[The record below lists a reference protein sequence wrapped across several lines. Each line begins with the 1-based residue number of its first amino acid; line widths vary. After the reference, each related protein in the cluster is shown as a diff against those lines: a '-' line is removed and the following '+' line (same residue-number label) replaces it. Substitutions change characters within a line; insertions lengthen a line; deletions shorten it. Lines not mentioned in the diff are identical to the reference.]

1 MTVLSSHDTDMLKCD
16 VAIVGSGLGGL
27 SVALDLAKTH
37 RVILIAKRE
46 LSMGATNWAQ
56 GGIAAVLDASDSI
69 ESHVQ
74 DTLTAGAGLC
84 DEAATRAIIGESTD
98 AIQWLIDLGVPFT
111 RDPCAERGLHLTRE
125 GGHSHRRII
134 HVADATGHALQ
145 TRLEKA
151 VRANPGIRILEHHT
165 AIDLITSE
173 NLNKASKISSIGPER
188 CFGLYVHDQHS
199 GRVLTIAACHTV
211 LATGGAGKTYLHTTN
226 PETATGDGIAM
237 AWRAGCRVANMEFMQ
252 FHPTSL
258 YHPNA
263 KSFLISEAV
272 RGEGGLLV
280 LPASAGAEAG
290 QRFMPGHDPRAE
302 LAPRDIVARAIDFEM
317 KTRGLD
323 HVDLDIS
330 HQPAPTLRAH
340 FPNIL
345 AHCKALGI
353 DITKQPIPVVPA
365 AHYCC
370 GGIIT
375 DMLAQTDLDGLY
387 AVGETAYT
395 GLHGANRLASN
406 SLLECLVMARAAAR
420 HIGAQPPL
428 ILAALP
434 RWKTRRSP
442 APDEQTVTD
451 HWSTLRQ
458 TMSSDVGI
466 VRSTRRLK
474 HAHRRVKELRTK
486 VNGIYRRLGLTRE
499 LIELRNAL
507 QVSLLIIESA
517 LARQESRGLHY
528 STDFPT
534 TLPVALPSM
543 FSPRERAPGQGLR
556 WNKKNREPELPGFST
571 LDCVR

>member
-1 MTVLSSHDTDMLKCD
+1 MLSSHDTDMLKCD
-16 VAIVGSGLGGL
+16 VAVIGSGLGGL
-27 SVALDLAKTH
+27 TVALNLAKSH
-37 RVILIAKRE
+37 RVILIAKCG
-46 LSMGATNWAQ
+46 LSIGATNLAQ

-74 DTLTAGAGLC
+74 DTLAAGAGLC
-84 DEAATRAIIGESTD
+84 DEAATRAIIGDSAD

-111 RDPCAERGLHLTRE
+111 RDRTAERGFHLTRE
-125 GGHSHRRII
+125 GGHRHRRII

-145 TRLEKA
+145 LTLEKA

-173 NLNKASKISSIGPER
+173 NLNKTSKVSSIGPER
-188 CFGLYVHDQHS
+188 CFGLYVHDQQS
-199 GRVLTIAACHTV
+199 GRVLTIAARHTV

-237 AWRAGCRVANMEFMQ
+237 AWRAGCRVANMEFVQ
-252 FHPTSL
+252 FHPTCL
-258 YHPNA
+258 YHPDA

-272 RGEGGLLV
+272 RGGLLV

-302 LAPRDIVARAIDFEM
+302 LAPRDIVARAIESEM
-317 KTRGLD
+317 KKRGLD

-330 HQPAPTLRAH
+330 HQPAASLRAH

-353 DITKQPIPVVPA
+353 DITKEPIPVAPA

-387 AVGETAYT
+387 AVGETACT

-420 HIGAQPPL
+420 HIDGQPLL

-434 RWKTRRSP
+434 PWKPRRSV
-442 APDEQTVTD
+442 APDAQTINE
-451 HWSTLRQ
+451 HWTALRQ

-466 VRSTRRLK
+466 VRSTRRLR
-474 HAHRRVKELRTK
+474 HAHRRVKALQST
-486 VNGIYRRLGLTRE
+486 VTGIYRRLGLSRE

-507 QVSLLIIESA
+507 QVSSLIIESA
-517 LARQESRGLHY
+517 LARHESRGLHH
-528 STDFPT
+528 STDFPA
-534 TLPVALPSM
+534 TLSVALPSKL
-543 FSPRERAPGQGLR
+543 APQQRKGFL
-556 WNKKNREPELPGFST
+556 WNKKNREPKLPVCLTTGG
-571 LDCVR
+571 LR